1 MRCTIERLDTTGA
14 VAETRKFPLS
24 ALLIGPR
31 LSDVFE
37 PGDHGSTFAGGMI
50 GDELGGSIGFGAGL
64 LAGRQANAM
73 GAGLPKTVMV
83 AVTESTVYGMHSRS
97 RRAEPDEILF
107 TLPRAQL
114 TVKVHQRV
122 NVRVLELIDE
132 ESGASVQLE
141 GNRLPITHSK
151 NVMDVLEESGQPTA

>member
-1 MRCTIERLDTTGA
+1 MSEQSMIELSQAALQHFGISETVRA
-14 VAETRKFPLS
+14 VGQFA
-24 ALLIGPR
+24 PR
-31 LSDVFE
+31 GQS
-37 PGDHGSTFAGGMI
+37 GSTFAGGMI

-83 AVTESTVYGMHSRS
+83 AVTDAAVYGMHSRS

-122 NVRVLELIDE
+122 NVRVLELIDD

-151 NVMDVLEESGQPTA
+151 DVLDVLEESSQPTA